1 MCKFHLDSVGED
13 PGDIANTMAHSRD
26 SLPARNISRTSSY
39 APYHTHGINR
49 LSLVAEQPTPLAT
62 PAMEKELQLQH
73 ISETEDI
80 LTGRTN
86 SNASR
91 RQSMMSTT
99 SSYTQNNFQPSRA
112 NSMRLDS
119 MTRMDSTSRLNSMT
133 SETSDAAFMP
143 PPMRRRSLMTPG
155 VATRVEDPSKYPLPS
170 QKLQKEPLVTRR
182 MSVQPPAPVSNSSFF
197 TKIRRSQTLPSDAES
212 PDYYNSSE
220 TPKETPEE
228 ILDRLQPLPKPT
240 FRRSLELQRV
250 NTPNDMGHIGG
261 FKLGSLRI
269 TNGTVSPSATPKH
282 VEKAREVDYFHLQ
295 RAALGATVQTVSDPN
310 VRTLQAISTKEPA
323 PAELSAVSPERATRP
338 RSQGHSFSFEQTR
351 SPIGDKYDDS
361 QILELRPPPLSTADL
376 AESYRLEL
384 DFTSPFYESLT
395 TSPDEV
401 GAENSLSELSQTNGG
416 LLTPGNG
423 RRQGDELFLPESMK
437 VSRPPSQEN
446 RLLQS
451 VARQGPNGGLMK
463 TDSGY
468 SSHASLKSLQNG
480 PLERTSPAPSVPE
493 KAPLGAP
500 TKETY
505 VAYAAAKSVRSVESD
520 CAPTVV
526 MSPLPAEPEPPTTP
540 PKEKPS
546 KADFWKTQHA
556 PKTPKP
562 ISKVE
567 DLTRKPVGETQASPD
582 RALPR
587 TPQKEQKKQDANATS
602 KVRPPIPRP
611 YSISVAPQNTRD
623 SVDTQAER
631 EPIKVVRYTSVK
643 EGPKPSLVENM
654 PKRKPTQKLQKE
666 STQKVLQKATGR
678 PPLAIRARSQSNSAA
693 NAAFGH
699 KRSDSSDSLQSLKN
713 MISGGS
719 RRNSRSNSIDRTN
732 LELPAVQK
740 VTDIDSDYAIPVAPK
755 LKDRS
760 NIFSIGYAKN
770 LWAESEEQKKEKE
783 NEKLDKDAE
792 KANSKQSKAAKKEM
806 NKDEKKDKADKKEKE
821 SAAPSAEEIEK
832 SIRRKSLPASTPS
845 ERALAMLSMGPT
857 SSQKSWRQSLDTKSD
872 ASIKS
877 NDSNRELQIRK
888 EFEQEITS
896 FENIAG
902 SLGASPYD
910 VAMKS
915 AVAHGHS
922 SSSNSSDSSLST
934 IKPKEDRP
942 KGPMRDQ
949 SGRVVG
955 MDEISASQFARNRSQ
970 IRAMQQERRETLMA
984 LHGTPQDIDDQNQQ
998 RSFAPQ
1004 IGNSSFAKQLAAQ
1017 AGSSIGQKIS
1027 TPTSIGAAPDAPPLP
1042 TLNFDE
1048 LKHKGLTRSK
1058 SKKALTTSS
1067 AGPPVSALNGIRK
1080 RNSGKGRQNMS
1091 GRHKELS
1098 TQIEMPERFAPLPPS
1113 ERPTDSSASSISGS
1127 EASITTPMSQPES
1140 STSVSSNGSENS
1152 ASQGKINAPVKQKGM
1167 VSLFRSIQVPPT
1179 GAGIDGI
1186 LDAVLAP
1193 MTPSPTKTNF
1203 TITNSSNTAGFTMSS
1218 PQSAAQSQPKP
1229 NIFGTRPPPP
1239 VSPSAASFNIAGEQK
1254 PNIFGT
1260 RAPPAISP
1268 SRSTF
1273 STNYYTPQS
1282 HFSPSSPSPTFP
1294 PTVQATTAPAVSSP
1308 LASPTRPRLQ
1318 SAMSSRSSV
1327 GSSPSTFSVEKKR
1340 VAIST
1345 APATILTPSM
1355 APRWQGPSPAELAE
1369 MAMMAKSGAKGKEP
1383 LAGRS
1388 HSAQGAY
1395 DKGPAGA
1402 GQGEG
1407 RPSSEQGVRP
1417 KNVKRRSFGLGG
1429 SKLKSS
1435 VEA

>member
-1 MCKFHLDSVGED
+1 M
-13 PGDIANTMAHSRD
+13 THSRD
-26 SLPARNISRTSSY
+26 SLPARNINRTSSY
-39 APYHTHGINR
+39 APYHTHGLNR

-91 RQSMMSTT
+91 RQSLMSTT

-119 MTRMDSTSRLNSMT
+119 MTRMDSASRLNSMT

-155 VATRVEDPSKYPLPS
+155 VATRVEDPSKYPLPR
-170 QKLQKEPLVTRR
+170 QKLQKEPPVARR
-182 MSVQPPAPVSNSSFF
+182 MSVQPSAPVSNSSFF

-220 TPKETPEE
+220 MPKETPEE
-228 ILDRLQPLPKPT
+228 ILNRLQPLPKPT

-282 VEKAREVDYFHLQ
+282 VEKAREVDYFQLH
-295 RAALGATVQTVSDPN
+295 RAALGATVHTVSDPN
-310 VRTLQAISTKEPA
+310 VRTLQAISTEKPA
-323 PAELSAVSPERATRP
+323 PAELNAVSPERATRP
-338 RSQGHSFSFEQTR
+338 GSQGHSFSFEQTR
-351 SPIGDKYDDS
+351 SPIGGQYDDNK
-361 QILELRPPPLSTADL
+361 IVELRPPPLSTIDL

-384 DFTSPFYESLT
+384 DFASPFYEDLA
-395 TSPDEV
+395 TSPDELALA
-401 GAENSLSELSQTNGG
+401 AENSLPELSQTNGG

-437 VSRPPSQEN
+437 GSRPPSQGN

-451 VARQGPNGGLMK
+451 VAQQVPNGGLIK

-480 PLERTSPAPSVPE
+480 TMERPTPTPPSVPE
-493 KAPLGAP
+493 KAPPGPPA
-500 TKETY
+500 KETY
-505 VAYAAAKSVRSVESD
+505 IAYSAAKIVTSMESD
-520 CAPTVV
+520 RAPTVV
-526 MSPLPAEPEPPTTP
+526 MSPLPAEPEPPATP

-567 DLTRKPVGETQASPD
+567 DLTRKPIGETQASPE
-582 RALPR
+582 RAAPP
-587 TPQKEQKKQDANATS
+587 TPQQEQKPKDVGAMPKT
-602 KVRPPIPRP
+602 RPPIPRP
-611 YSISVAPQNTRD
+611 YSVSVSPQNTRD

-666 STQKVLQKATGR
+666 STHKVLQKATGR
-678 PPLAIRARSQSNSAA
+678 PPLAVRARSQSNSAA
-693 NAAFGH
+693 NAAFAH

-719 RRNSRSNSIDRTN
+719 RRNSRSNSIAGTN
-732 LELPAVQK
+732 LKLPAVQK
-740 VTDIDSDYAIPVAPK
+740 VTDIDSDYAIPAAPK
-755 LKDRS
+755 MKDRPS
-760 NIFSIGYAKN
+760 KFSIGHAKN
-770 LWAESEEQKKEKE
+770 LWAESEEQKKENENE
-783 NEKLDKDAE
+783 NEKLDKEAE
-792 KANSKQSKAAKKEM
+792 KPNSKRSKAAEKEKS
-806 NKDEKKDKADKKEKE
+806 KDEKKDNADKKEKE
-821 SAAPSAEEIEK
+821 LNAPSAEEIEK

-845 ERALAMLSMGPT
+845 ERALAMLSIGPT
-857 SSQKSWRQSLDTKSD
+857 SSQKSWRQSLDMKPD

-896 FENIAG
+896 FENVAG

-910 VAMKS
+910 VAMKA
-915 AVAHGHS
+915 AVAPGHS

-934 IKPKEDRP
+934 IKPKEDKP
-942 KGPMRDQ
+942 KGPMRDH

-955 MDEISASQFARNRSQ
+955 MDEVSASQFARNRSQ

-984 LHGTPQDIDDQNQQ
+984 LHGMPQDIDDQNQQ
-998 RSFAPQ
+998 RFFAPQ

-1017 AGSSIGQKIS
+1017 TGSSIGLKKPR
-1027 TPTSIGAAPDAPPLP
+1027 PTSIGAAPDAPPMP
-1042 TLNFDE
+1042 TLNLDD
-1048 LKHKGLTRSK
+1048 LKHKALTRSK

-1080 RNSGKGRQNMS
+1080 RNSGKGRQNMFV
-1091 GRHKELS
+1091 RHKELS
-1098 TQIEMPERFAPLPPS
+1098 TQIEMPERFAPSPPS

-1127 EASITTPMSQPES
+1127 EASIITPMSQPES

-1152 ASQGKINAPVKQKGM
+1152 ASQGKITAPVKQKGM
-1167 VSLFRSIQVPPT
+1167 VSLFPSIQIPPT

-1186 LDAVLAP
+1186 LDAILAP

-1203 TITNSSNTAGFTMSS
+1203 TITSSPNTTSFTMSS
-1218 PQSAAQSQPKP
+1218 PQTGAQSLPKP
-1229 NIFGTRPPPP
+1229 NISGIRPPPS
-1239 VSPSAASFNIAGEQK
+1239 VSPSTASFNVAGSGEQK
-1254 PNIFGT
+1254 LNIFGT
-1260 RAPPAISP
+1260 RAPPPVSP
-1268 SRSTF
+1268 SGSTF
-1273 STNYYTPQS
+1273 SSSTNYYAPQS
-1282 HFSPSSPSPTFP
+1282 HLSPSSSSPTFP
-1294 PTVQATTAPAVSSP
+1294 PTGLTTTAPAFSSP
-1308 LASPTRPRLQ
+1308 LASPSRPRLQ
-1318 SAMSSRSSV
+1318 SAISSRSSV

-1355 APRWQGPSPAELAE
+1355 APRWQGPSPTELAE
-1369 MAMMAKSGAKGKEP
+1369 MAMMAKSGGKGKEP
-1383 LAGRS
+1383 LAGRN

-1395 DKGPAGA
+1395 DRK
-1402 GQGEG
+1402 EG
-1407 RPSSEQGVRP
+1407 RPSSEQGRTA
-1417 KNVKRRSFGLGG
+1417 KNEKRGNFGLGG

>member
-1 MCKFHLDSVGED
+1 
-13 PGDIANTMAHSRD
+13 MAHSRD
-26 SLPARNISRTSSY
+26 TLPARNINRTSSY
-39 APYHTHGINR
+39 APYHTHGLNR

-80 LTGRTN
+80 LTGRTD

-99 SSYTQNNFQPSRA
+99 SSYTQSNFLPSKT
-112 NSMRLDS
+112 NSIRLDS

-155 VATRVEDPSKYPLPS
+155 VATRVEDPSKYPLPRH
-170 QKLQKEPLVTRR
+170 KLQKEPPMARR
-182 MSVQPPAPVSNSSFF
+182 MSVQPSAPVSSSSFF

-220 TPKETPEE
+220 MPKETPEE
-228 ILDRLQPLPKPT
+228 ILNRLQPLPKPT

-261 FKLGSLRI
+261 FQLGSLRI
-269 TNGTVSPSATPKH
+269 TNGTASPSATPKH
-282 VEKAREVDYFHLQ
+282 VEKAKEVDYFYLQ

-310 VRTLQAISTKEPA
+310 VRTLKDTSMEKPA
-323 PAELSAVSPERATRP
+323 PAELSAVSPEGATRP
-338 RSQGHSFSFEQTR
+338 RSPGHSFSFEQTR
-351 SPIGDKYDDS
+351 SPIRDKYEDS
-361 QILELRPPPLSTADL
+361 KILELRPPPLSTADL

-395 TSPDEV
+395 TSADELGV
-401 GAENSLSELSQTNGG
+401 ENSLPELNQTHGG
-416 LLTPGNG
+416 LLAPGNG
-423 RRQGDELFLPESMK
+423 RRQGDELFLPEIMK
-437 VSRPPSQEN
+437 VSRQSSQDN

-451 VARQGPNGGLMK
+451 VAQQGPNGPLMK

-468 SSHASLKSLQNG
+468 SSHASLKSLQTG
-480 PLERTSPAPSVPE
+480 SLERTSPAPPGVPE
-493 KAPLGAP
+493 KAPPGPP
-500 TKETY
+500 TKE
-505 VAYAAAKSVRSVESD
+505 AYAAYSAAKSVGSREPD
-520 CAPTVV
+520 RAPAVV
-526 MSPLPAEPEPPTTP
+526 MSPLPAEPEPPITP
-540 PKEKPS
+540 PKEKPP

-556 PKTPKP
+556 RKTPKP

-582 RALPR
+582 GATLRN
-587 TPQKEQKKQDANATS
+587 PQQEQKKKDANASS
-602 KVRPPIPRP
+602 KARPPIPRP
-611 YSISVAPQNTRD
+611 YSVSVSPQNTRD

-643 EGPKPSLVENM
+643 EGPKPSLVENL
-654 PKRKPTQKLQKE
+654 PKRRPTQKLQKE
-666 STQKVLQKATGR
+666 STLKVLQKATGR
-678 PPLAIRARSQSNSAA
+678 PPLAVRAGSQSNSAA

-713 MISGGS
+713 MISGAS
-719 RRNSRSNSIDRTN
+719 RRNSRSNSIDRTT

-740 VTDIDSDYAIPVAPK
+740 VTDIDTDYTIPVAPR

-760 NIFSIGYAKN
+760 NRFSIGHAKN
-770 LWAESEEQKKEKE
+770 LWAENEEQKKENE
-783 NEKLDKDAE
+783 NEKLDKDAV
-792 KANSKQSKAAKKEM
+792 KVKSKQSKAAEKEK
-806 NKDEKKDKADKKEKE
+806 NKGEKKDKADKKEKD

-832 SIRRKSLPASTPS
+832 SIRRKSLPASTAS
-845 ERALAMLSMGPT
+845 ERALVMLSMGP
-857 SSQKSWRQSLDTKSD
+857 SPSQKNWRQSLDMKSD

-877 NDSNRELQIRK
+877 NGSNRELQIRK

-896 FENIAG
+896 FENVAG

-910 VAMKS
+910 VAMKA
-915 AVAHGHS
+915 AVAPGHS

-955 MDEISASQFARNRSQ
+955 MDEVSASQFARNRSQ
-970 IRAMQQERRETLMA
+970 IRAMQQERRETMMA
-984 LHGTPQDIDDQNQQ
+984 LHGSPQDIDDQNQQ

-1017 AGSSIGQKIS
+1017 AGSSIGQKMP

-1042 TLNFDE
+1042 TLNFDD

-1080 RNSGKGRQNMS
+1080 RNSGKGRYNML

-1127 EASITTPMSQPES
+1127 EASIITPMSQPES

-1167 VSLFRSIQVPPT
+1167 VSLFPSIQVPPT

-1193 MTPSPTKTNF
+1193 MTPSPTKTSF
-1203 TITNSSNTAGFTMSS
+1203 TIPSSPNTASFMSS
-1218 PQSAAQSQPKP
+1218 AQSPAQGQPKP

-1239 VSPSAASFNIAGEQK
+1239 VSPSAASFNLAGKQK
-1254 PNIFGT
+1254 PNVFGT
-1260 RAPPAISP
+1260 RAPPAVSP
-1268 SRSTF
+1268 SSSTF
-1273 STNYYTPQS
+1273 PSSTNYYTPQS
-1282 HFSPSSPSPTFP
+1282 HLLPSSSSPTFP
-1294 PTVQATTAPAVSSP
+1294 PMGQATTVPAVSSP

-1327 GSSPSTFSVEKKR
+1327 GSSPSTFSTEKKR

-1369 MAMMAKSGAKGKEP
+1369 MAMMAKSGEKGKE
-1383 LAGRS
+1383 AVRS

-1395 DKGPAGA
+1395 DKGHAGA
-1402 GQGEG
+1402 RKGEA
-1407 RPSSEQGVRP
+1407 RPSSEQGLRP

>member
-1 MCKFHLDSVGED
+1 MI
-13 PGDIANTMAHSRD
+13 PGGNTANTMAHSRD
-26 SLPARNISRTSSY
+26 SLPARNINRTSSY
-39 APYHTHGINR
+39 APYHTHGLNR

-62 PAMEKELQLQH
+62 PALEKELQLQH

-99 SSYTQNNFQPSRA
+99 SSYTQNNFQPSRT

-155 VATRVEDPSKYPLPS
+155 VATRVEDPSKYPLPR
-170 QKLQKEPLVTRR
+170 QKLQKEPPVARR
-182 MSVQPPAPVSNSSFF
+182 MSVQPSVPVSNSSFF

-220 TPKETPEE
+220 MPKETPEE
-228 ILDRLQPLPKPT
+228 ILNRLQPLPKPT

-310 VRTLQAISTKEPA
+310 VRTLQAISTEKPT
-323 PAELSAVSPERATRP
+323 PAELSAVSPESATRP

-351 SPIGDKYDDS
+351 NPIGDKYDDS
-361 QILELRPPPLSTADL
+361 KILELRPPPLSTADL

-384 DFTSPFYESLT
+384 DFTSPFYESLH
-395 TSPDEV
+395 TSPDEL
-401 GAENSLSELSQTNGG
+401 GAENSLPELSQTNGG

-437 VSRPPSQEN
+437 GSRPPSQEN

-451 VARQGPNGGLMK
+451 VAQQASNGGLMK

-480 PLERTSPAPSVPE
+480 PLERTSPAPPSVPE
-493 KAPLGAP
+493 EAPLGPPA
-500 TKETY
+500 KDMY
-505 VAYAAAKSVRSVESD
+505 VAYSAAKSVKSMESD
-520 CAPTVV
+520 RAPTVV
-526 MSPLPAEPEPPTTP
+526 MSPQPTEPKPPATP

-567 DLTRKPVGETQASPD
+567 DLTRKPVGEMQASPE
-582 RALPR
+582 RAAPP
-587 TPQKEQKKQDANATS
+587 TPQQEQKPKDAGATP
-602 KVRPPIPRP
+602 KTRPPLPRP
-611 YSISVAPQNTRD
+611 YSVSVSPQNTRD

-643 EGPKPSLVENM
+643 EGPRPSLVENV
-654 PKRKPTQKLQKE
+654 PKRRPTQKLQKE
-666 STQKVLQKATGR
+666 STHKVLQKATGR
-678 PPLAIRARSQSNSAA
+678 PPLAVRARSQSNSAA
-693 NAAFGH
+693 NAASVH

-713 MISGGS
+713 MISVGS

-732 LELPAVQK
+732 LELPSVQK
-740 VTDIDSDYAIPVAPK
+740 VTNIDSDYAIPVAPK
-755 LKDRS
+755 MKDRS
-760 NIFSIGYAKN
+760 NRFSIGHAKN

-783 NEKLDKDAE
+783 NEKLE
-792 KANSKQSKAAKKEM
+792 KQTEKVKSKQSKAAEKEKS
-806 NKDEKKDKADKKEKE
+806 KDEKKDKADKKEKE
-821 SAAPSAEEIEK
+821 STAPSAEEIEK
-832 SIRRKSLPASTPS
+832 SIRLKSLAASTPS

-857 SSQKSWRQSLDTKSD
+857 SSQKSWRQSLDMKSD

-877 NDSNRELQIRK
+877 NDSNREMQIRK

-896 FENIAG
+896 FENVAG
-902 SLGASPYD
+902 SLGGSPYD
-910 VAMKS
+910 VAMK
-915 AVAHGHS
+915 ATVAPGHS

-934 IKPKEDRP
+934 IKPKEVRP

-955 MDEISASQFARNRSQ
+955 MDEVSASQFARNRSQ

-984 LHGTPQDIDDQNQQ
+984 LHGTPQDIDDHNQQ

-1017 AGSSIGQKIS
+1017 AGSSIGKKKPR
-1027 TPTSIGAAPDAPPLP
+1027 PTSIGAAPDAPPLP

-1048 LKHKGLTRSK
+1048 LKHKGLTGSK
-1058 SKKALTTSS
+1058 PKKALTTSS
-1067 AGPPVSALNGIRK
+1067 AGPPVSALNGVRK
-1080 RNSGKGRQNMS
+1080 RNSGKGRQNMF

-1127 EASITTPMSQPES
+1127 EASIHTPMSQPES

-1167 VSLFRSIQVPPT
+1167 VSLFPSIQVPPT

-1193 MTPSPTKTNF
+1193 MTPSPTKTDF
-1203 TITNSSNTAGFTMSS
+1203 TITSS
-1218 PQSAAQSQPKP
+1218 PNTPSFTISPSQIGAQSQPKP

-1239 VSPSAASFNIAGEQK
+1239 VSPSAVSSSLAGEQK

-1260 RAPPAISP
+1260 RAPPAVSP
-1268 SRSTF
+1268 SGSSF
-1273 STNYYTPQS
+1273 SSSTNYYTPQS
-1282 HFSPSSPSPTFP
+1282 HLSSSSSSHTFP
-1294 PTVQATTAPAVSSP
+1294 PTGQVTTAPAVSSP

-1369 MAMMAKSGAKGKEP
+1369 MAMMAKGGAKEKRP

-1388 HSAQGAY
+1388 CSAQGAY
-1395 DKGPAGA
+1395 DKGAPGA
-1402 GQGEG
+1402 GKGER

-1429 SKLKSS
+1429 SKPKSS